1 MITHSFAQGSTEW
14 HAHRATARNASDAP
28 ALFGASPYVT
38 RSDLVKRK
46 ATGIQPEHDKAT
58 QARFDRGH
66 AVEPALRAYAEKVI
80 GEDLYPI
87 VGTSDDGYLSASFDG
102 VTLMEEIISEA
113 KQTNAEKME
122 TMRAGLLPE
131 VDRWQIVQQFA
142 VCDTAQRCIYCVGDG
157 TDEGTVHLILHR
169 SEFKA
174 DIEALRPA
182 WAQLDEEVANY
193 KAPAAAPEKIVA
205 EPVEYLPA
213 PVVTVSGELSL
224 KDNFKQVE
232 ERLREFLE
240 NKLIREP
247 KTDQDFVDLD
257 AQIRAMK
264 QGREALK
271 GAKAQMLAQVQPI
284 DQASKT
290 ADMLDSLLQQNVSM
304 AEKLLTA
311 EKDRR
316 KGEIVAV
323 GVKALADHIAALN
336 GRLGKPYMPTVP
348 ADFGGAI
355 RGLKSLSSMEDKV
368 NTELARAKIAA
379 NEIAD
384 RIDTNIKHLQEKA
397 SEHKFLF
404 ADAATIVLK
413 APDDLPALVANRIGE
428 HQRQQA
434 AKEEE
439 QRERIRAEE
448 IARLQCEAQAEQA
461 QKEADAKRQTQAAIQ
476 SAATPAPQPAPV
488 PAPAP
493 AAQQD
498 PEPRRAAIPVEAP
511 AEKATMK
518 LGEINER
525 LAVVSVNAEQL
536 AKLGFAAVVD
546 KGARLYKPS
555 DFPLICEAVIQHL
568 CEIAD
573 TAAA

>member
-174 DIEALRPA
+174 DIKALRPA

-368 NTELARAKIAA
+368 NSELARAKIAA

-384 RIDTNIKHLQEKA
+384 RIDANLKHLQEKA

-404 ADAATIVLK
+404 ADAATIVIK
-413 APDDLPALVANRIGE
+413 APDDLQALVANRIGE
-428 HQRQQA
+428 HQRQEA
-434 AKEEE
+434 AKEEA

-448 IARLQCEAQAEQA
+448 MAKLQREALAEQAAKEAQA
-461 QKEADAKRQTQAAIQ
+461 KREAEAAVTK
-476 SAATPAPQPAPV
+476 AATPAPPV
-488 PAPAP
+488 
-493 AAQQD
+493 AAQQLT
-498 PEPRRAAIPVEAP
+498 VTP
-511 AEKATMK
+511 AVAQKPASVIQDEKPTLK
-518 LGEINER
+518 LGEINTR
-525 LAVVSVNAEQL
+525 
-536 AKLGFAAVVD
+536 LGFIVTADFLASLGFNAHID
-546 KGARLYKPS
+546 RNARLYRES
-555 DFPLICEAVIQHL
+555 DWPRICRAIANHTLARAEAV
-568 CEIAD
+568 
-573 TAAA
+573 AA